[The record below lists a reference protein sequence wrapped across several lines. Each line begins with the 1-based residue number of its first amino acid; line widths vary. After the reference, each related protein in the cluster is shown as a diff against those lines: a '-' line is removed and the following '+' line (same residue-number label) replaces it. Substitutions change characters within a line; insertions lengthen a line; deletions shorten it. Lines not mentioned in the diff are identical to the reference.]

1 MNQTRTR
8 RTLKGIVCAAVL
20 AFLFT
25 GCTTAGNAP
34 PDAAQY
40 QPEKK
45 IVIDTAT
52 LQVVTE
58 GLKTT
63 VYDLVSGEEYNYS
76 IVFKK
81 PENKRTAPEEAT
93 ETETIKIVLLP
104 DCAMEITDYTA
115 GKVYTLTRGQ
125 PDEAEQ

>member
-8 RTLKGIVCAAVL
+8 RTLKGIVCAAVFAL
-20 AFLFT
+20 LLT
-25 GCTTAGNAP
+25 GCTTARSAP
-34 PDAAQY
+34 PDAVRY

-45 IVIDTAT
+45 TVIDTET

-63 VYDLVSGEEYNYS
+63 VYDLVSGKEYNYS

-81 PENKRTAPEEAT
+81 PANKRTAPEEAT
-93 ETETIKIVLLP
+93 KTETIKIVLLP

>member
-8 RTLKGIVCAAVL
+8 RTLKGIVCAAVFAL
-20 AFLFT
+20 LLT
-25 GCTTAGNAP
+25 GCTTARSAP
-34 PDAAQY
+34 PDAARY

-45 IVIDTAT
+45 TVIDTAT

-63 VYDLVSGEEYNYS
+63 VYDLVSGKEYNYS

-81 PENKRTAPEEAT
+81 PENKRTAPEETT

-115 GKVYTLTRGQ
+115 GKVYTLTSGQ
-125 PDEAEQ
+125 PDEA